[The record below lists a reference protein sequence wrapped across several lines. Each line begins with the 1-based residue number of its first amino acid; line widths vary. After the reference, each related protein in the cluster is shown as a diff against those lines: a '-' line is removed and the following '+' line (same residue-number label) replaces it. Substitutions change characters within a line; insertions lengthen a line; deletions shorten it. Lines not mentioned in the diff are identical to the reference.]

1 MYAGMT
7 VGDYLFTKTKVG
19 DVVVLRDCG
28 WFVGLTKI
36 DHEDLFMRV
45 LDSKK
50 CLNRE
55 IEKVVTDQWF
65 RITSEVQIKVTEVW
79 YK

>member
-1 MYAGMT
+1 MYAGMP
-7 VGDYLFTKTKVG
+7 VRDFLLTKTKVG

-36 DHEDLFMRV
+36 DHEDLFIHI
-45 LDSKK
+45 LDSKS
-50 CLNRE
+50 CLNRK
-55 IEKVVTDQWF
+55 IEKVETDQWF
-65 RITSEVQIKVTEVW
+65 KITSGVQIKVTEVW